1 VNITIKSASPEYWCS
16 RWKSDDSVMAVPGQ
30 SRFSTFYPA
39 FVPDYLFCIQYLKYG
54 IYICRQIGKEDEI

>member
-1 VNITIKSASPEYWCS
+1 
-16 RWKSDDSVMAVPGQ
+16 MAVSGQ